1 MYQEES
7 RVEQRLEDQ
16 DMLANLEVVQY
27 AWKVKS
33 KLGGKNKKKIKLSP
47 QDAKLVDFFISI

>member
-1 MYQEES
+1 
-7 RVEQRLEDQ
+7 
-16 DMLANLEVVQY
+16 
-27 AWKVKS
+27 VKS